1 MYGIRR
7 QFQYLLV
14 LLPVILLPFSHSV
27 VAADATSTVAAS
39 NVLATDILNY
49 EEQLADLESR
59 FGPYHRS
66 LLEPLQSLTELAAE
80 QADFTRVAE
89 LQNRQL
95 QVMRTVLGFRHPELV
110 PLLHEIVTNEIR
122 LQNWEAVSD
131 HLEHIRY
138 LVAAEANNDPT
149 VLLETMSQQAYWHL
163 ARVYLDRSEL
173 RARNFMQARE
183 LTAEM
188 LELAQSIFDEE
199 SQQLIPWLYE
209 SALNEYRLV
218 ALMNADDGIAADTI
232 ERLIREEGI
241 ARLQT
246 FGRNRIDVGSL
257 LGNRT
262 YIPIVA
268 DGELVGEA
276 YLRDARYI
284 LEDIGEI
291 AEQAGDLEGQAM
303 ALIYEG
309 DLQRVMDES
318 IAFRK
323 YRDARTLL
331 LEAGISNEKIELYFN
346 RPALIP
352 LPEIFLRLDD
362 ALAYQ
367 QQRMA
372 GITISSADQ
381 LHLGQFIAWQHGLP
395 NVPKPVAVAEFLNVE
410 PVYSYVD
417 ATLSVSSSGN
427 ISSVKVI
434 AAYPDE
440 RNVEREA
447 VRAIRK
453 IKVRPAIVEGRA
465 RRTRDVHIRYLFLPK
480 E

>member
-1 MYGIRR
+1 MNGIRR

-14 LLPVILLPFSHSV
+14 LLPVALLPFNSGLI
-27 VAADATSTVAAS
+27 AADSTSTVAAG
-39 NVLATDILNY
+39 NALAIEIANY
-49 EEQLADLESR
+49 EDQLADLESR

-80 QADFTRVAE
+80 QADFNRVAE

-95 QVMRTVLGFRHPELV
+95 QVMRTVLGFRHPELA
-110 PLLHEIVTNEIR
+110 PLLREIVTNEIR

-138 LVAAEANNDPT
+138 LVAIEADTDPT
-149 VLLETMSQQAYWHL
+149 VLLETMRQQAYWHL
-163 ARVYLDRSEL
+163 ARVYLDQSEF

-183 LTAEM
+183 LTADM
-188 LELAQSIFDEE
+188 LELAKSTFDED
-199 SQQLIPWLYE
+199 SAQLIPWLYE

-232 ERLIREEGI
+232 ERLIREEGV

-246 FGRNRIDVGSL
+246 FSRNRIDAGNL
-257 LGNRT
+257 LGNT
-262 YIPIVA
+262 NYIPIVE

-309 DLQRVMDES
+309 DLQRVMDERT
-318 IAFRK
+318 AFGK
-323 YRDARTLL
+323 YRDARAML
-331 LEAGISNEKIELYFN
+331 LEAGISNEKIEQYFN
-346 RPALIP
+346 RPAVIP
-352 LPEIFLRLDD
+352 LPEIFLRLDA

-367 QQRMA
+367 QQRME
-372 GITISSADQ
+372 GINIDSADQ
-381 LHLGQFIAWQHGLP
+381 PHLGQFIAWQQGLP
-395 NVPKPVAVAEFLNVE
+395 NVPKPVSVAEFLNVE

-427 ISSVKVI
+427 VSSVDVI
-434 AAYPDE
+434 TAYPDE
-440 RNVEREA
+440 RSIEREA
-447 VRAIRK
+447 VRAIRE
-453 IKVRPAIVEGRA
+453 IRVRPAIVEGRA
-465 RRTRDVHIRYLFLPK
+465 RRSRDVHIRYLFLA
-480 E
+480 EE